1 MANQLIFALPRVTD
15 SNGDPASGAL
25 AYFYQTGTTSPV
37 TVHTDTGLS
46 VAHASPVVADSGGA
60 FAQVFYGGA
69 TDVKVVVKTSAG
81 VTLYQYDPCPMIT
94 GVSSDAEGISFSP
107 ITGNA
112 ATNVQDAIEINTLAI
127 AGAVPETRS
136 ISAGTGL
143 TGGGDLSA
151 NRTISLDLLDEDDM
165 ATDSATKAASQQ
177 SIKAFATSI
186 SKLTRKTRKTASGT
200 SIDFTGIP
208 VGTSEVI
215 VMFDGV
221 MTNGTTDLIAQIGDA
236 GGFETTGYAS
246 SSSDPGG
253 NSASTSGF
261 VIRHT
266 TTGDSHSG
274 MMHLT
279 LMDAASFQWA
289 QTHGMTRNSGA
300 AAAGGGVK
308 SLSEELTQIRI
319 TTGGGDTFTAGAI
332 NISYR

>member
-37 TVHTDTGLS
+37 TVYTDTGLS
-46 VAHASPVVADSGGA
+46 VAHANPVVADSGGA

-69 TDVKVVVKTSAG
+69 TDVKVAVKTSAG

-127 AGAVPETRS
+127 AGAIPETRS

-177 SIKAFATSI
+177 SIKAYVDARGLSSASGEYFESSPVNLVSDGDFAVAHSLGATPRLVVAVLVCGTSDAGYAVGDELVLAGNSGTNTGVTWAANGTNIVGSFGSQIPVNAIGATSAN
-186 SKLTRKTRKTASGT
+186 LTFGSWTMRLRAWK
-200 SIDFTGIP
+200 
-208 VGTSEVI
+208 
-215 VMFDGV
+215 
-221 MTNGTTDLIAQIGDA
+221 
-236 GGFETTGYAS
+236 
-246 SSSDPGG
+246 
-253 NSASTSGF
+253 
-261 VIRHT
+261 
-266 TTGDSHSG
+266 
-274 MMHLT
+274 
-279 LMDAASFQWA
+279 
-289 QTHGMTRNSGA
+289 
-300 AAAGGGVK
+300 
-308 SLSEELTQIRI
+308 
-319 TTGGGDTFTAGAI
+319 
-332 NISYR
+332 